1 MGFEHRSAAGPATI
15 TTIGAPAAEP
25 AAGPGIGSAVESAGA
40 GSDARPRPGPG
51 WYPGLVG
58 LVRRRIRA
66 CRRTRADLLIVL
78 GCGAADLAS
87 YIGAG
92 HTAAPHASVIG
103 ALLITAG
110 AGALFFRRRRPMPVL
125 GVLVALYV
133 ALSAI
138 VTMHAHNF
146 SVSVA
151 VALYTVARYRG
162 ARAIGAAGL
171 AALAGQ
177 AAHTTQENSA
187 TPLMVLGDTLFVA
200 LVIAVGVWV
209 RRWREQVTLNRRL
222 LAERAVTE
230 ERRRIARE
238 LHDIVAHH
246 ITTMY
251 LMSGGARATLAR
263 DPEIA
268 REALVTLESSGRTA
282 LREMRQLLGVLRST
296 DAAEDA
302 PSEPQPGIREIDRL
316 LAESRAAGLPVEFE
330 ALGEPRRVPLAIGLT
345 LYRIVQEALTNARR
359 HAGDARVFVRLEYR
373 SDLVAV
379 EVCDDGD
386 AGRGGTAVVGGGYGL
401 LGMRERV
408 AVHGGV
414 LETGRRP
421 EGGFRVAAL
430 VPLPPAEPGEDLNR

>member
-1 MGFEHRSAAGPATI
+1 MGSEHRSAAGPATI
-15 TTIGAPAAEP
+15 TTIGATAAEP
-25 AAGPGIGSAVESAGA
+25 AAGPGIGSAVGSAGA
-40 GSDARPRPGPG
+40 GSGPVPGPG
-51 WYPGLVG
+51 WPPGLIGLVG
-58 LVRRRIRA
+58 RRIRA
-66 CRRTRADLLIVL
+66 CRRTRDDLLIAL

-87 YIGAG
+87 YFASG
-92 HTAAPHASVIG
+92 HTAAPHASVVG

-110 AGALFFRRRRPMPVL
+110 AAALFFRRRFPTRVL
-125 GVLVALYV
+125 GVLVALHV
-133 ALSAI
+133 ALSAV

-151 VALYTVARYRG
+151 VALYTVARNRG
-162 ARAIGAAGL
+162 ARAIGAAAL

-177 AAHTTQENSA
+177 AAHATREAST
-187 TPLMVLGDTLFVA
+187 TPLMVFGDALFIA

-246 ITTMY
+246 LTTMY
-251 LMSGGARATLAR
+251 LMSGGARATLDR
-263 DPEIA
+263 DPETA

-282 LREMRQLLGVLRST
+282 LREMRQLLGVLRGT
-296 DAAEDA
+296 DVAEDA
-302 PSEPQPGIREIDRL
+302 PSAPQPGIREIDRL
-316 LAESRAAGLPVEFE
+316 LVESRAAGLPVEFE
-330 ALGEPRRVPLAIGLT
+330 ALGEPGRVPLAIGLT
-345 LYRIVQEALTNARR
+345 LYRIVQEALTNARK
-359 HAGDARVFVRLEYR
+359 HAGDARACVRLEFR

-379 EVCDDGD
+379 EICDDGD
-386 AGRGGTAVVGGGYGL
+386 GGRGDTAVGEGGYGL

-414 LETGRRP
+414 LEVGRRP

-430 VPLPPAEPGEDLNR
+430 VPLPPAEPGED